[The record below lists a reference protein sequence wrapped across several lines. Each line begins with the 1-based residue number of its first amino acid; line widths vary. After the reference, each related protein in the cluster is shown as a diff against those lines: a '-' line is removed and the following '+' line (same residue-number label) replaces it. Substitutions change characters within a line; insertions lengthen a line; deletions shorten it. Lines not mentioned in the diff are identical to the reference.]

1 VRFITAQATPC
12 GLFAAVA
19 RANEQSPLGDRSM
32 LSKRNRPAS
41 PVCIETLESRQL
53 MSGSLLS
60 HAKPHVKPIPV
71 LTGADFV
78 GVFTLGP
85 ATGTADISVTS
96 ESSKGVIAGTATGTV
111 GASTVH
117 YTFTGKVTSAGKF
130 SFHAVTHGATVN
142 LTGTTPANG
151 NSIVAKGIVTSKKGK
166 AVHATLS
173 VSR

>member
-1 VRFITAQATPC
+1 
-12 GLFAAVA
+12 
-19 RANEQSPLGDRSM
+19 
-32 LSKRNRPAS
+32 
-41 PVCIETLESRQL
+41 
-53 MSGSLLS
+53 MSASLLS

-78 GVFTLGP
+78 GTFTIGP
-85 ATGTADISVTS
+85 TTGTADISVTS

-111 GASTVH
+111 GRSTVH

-130 SFHAVTHGATVN
+130 SFHAVTGGAHVN

-151 NSIVAKGIVTSKKGK
+151 NSIVAKGTVKSTKGK
-166 AVHATLS
+166 AVHTTLS